1 MATETFTLI
10 NDKTKEKFKLNV
22 IKGSYGPKVIDVRNL
37 YSKTKYFTYDPGFM
51 STASCVSDITYID
64 GEKGEL
70 YYRGYGIE
78 ELAQNS
84 NYLEVCYLLLNKELP
99 NKKELNE
106 FDLTVRNHTMLHE
119 SVRDF
124 YKGFHYDAHPMAITL
139 AIIGA
144 LSSFYHDSIDIKNP
158 KHRVISAFRLIAKM
172 PTIAAYS
179 YRHSMGLPLTYPNNE
194 YNYTENF
201 LHMMFDVPTR
211 NYKPDPTA
219 VKALDLILI
228 LHADHEQNASTSSV
242 RLSGSSGT
250 NPFASIA
257 AGIASLWGPGHGGAN
272 EAVIRMLEEI
282 GDISNI
288 DKYIERAKDKN
299 DSFRLMGFGHRVY
312 KNYDPRAKIIKAI
325 CHEVLEKFCKNNNPL
340 FEIALELEKRAE
352 QEEYFISRSL
362 YPNVDFYSGLILR
375 AIDIP
380 LSMFT
385 LIFAMAR
392 TAGWIAQWNEMLDD
406 PVMKISRPRQL
417 YSGSKPRKY
426 IKIQER

>member
-312 KNYDPRAKIIKAI
+312 KNYDPRAKIIKSI

-406 PVMKISRPRQL
+406 PIMKISRPRQL
-417 YSGSKPRKY
+417 YSGSMPRKY